1 MKTFNVRIA
10 AAVALAIAGVQAG
23 FAAEEQLE
31 EVQVTGSRITLAPGM
46 TTPTPVT
53 SVTAE
58 DMEALGP
65 TQIIDSLN
73 ALPVFRNNSNANQS
87 LGGQNSG
94 GANVNMHGIGANRTL
109 TLLDGRRLVAS
120 NRFGSVDVNI
130 LPSMLF
136 KNVETVTGG
145 ASASYGT
152 DAVAGVTNFILDTK
166 FEGVE
171 LKAQAGET
179 FRNDGGNK
187 EYGIAFGHS
196 FMNDRL
202 HVIGSWSHNQLDLL
216 EGTDLQDKRSY
227 LKHWGY
233 VTNPAATGPSLLT
246 APNVVPTDFGTTIQF
261 NAAAGNA
268 LDRLVFDGTGQ
279 QFSKLPFYGLGRLNG
294 GCNCQSLPS
303 LDLTQ
308 MYQDNSLQAGY
319 KGNTGF
325 GRVGFDLTENTE
337 VYVQGIWASNHQVV
351 RWQNVPLV
359 QSSWQSRIYADNAY
373 LPGQS
378 TDPLQ
383 RTSAAKLIT
392 DFGSS
397 TPGAAVIADGGAKWV
412 TATVFLPSLP
422 TDAGGGSKLD
432 TGNKLASYTA
442 GLTAKLGDWKVDAYV
457 QHGRNDQLYDG
468 YNLPRVDRL
477 QVAMDAVRDTQG
489 KIVCRASLPQ
499 FDPNGYWKD
508 CVPVNLFGGNETL
521 SAQGAAY
528 IHQGFK
534 HAYATVRQDLFEVT
548 GSGSLGIGLPA
559 GDISAAVGANWRRDK
574 FDQGTPNPADE
585 FPALADG
592 RLLRDI
598 YPGNDTRGI
607 IPQYGC
613 TAQATPVAGG
623 VPGLRF
629 ASTGFCGASNSSS
642 LLFSSQRFIEG
653 RDSVKEAF
661 TEFQVPTLA
670 KLPFVER
677 LDTSLAVRWADYEG
691 AGTVWAWKA
700 GLSWEVNDQLRV
712 RATRSRDVRAPN
724 LRD

>member
-1 MKTFNVRIA
+1 MKTVNVRIA
-10 AAVALAIAGVQAG
+10 AAVALALAGVQAG

-31 EVQVTGSRITLAPGM
+31 EIQVTGSRITLAPGM
-46 TTPTPVT
+46 TAPTPVT

-58 DMEALGP
+58 DMESLGP
-65 TQIIDSLN
+65 NQIIDSLN

-94 GANVNMHGIGANRTL
+94 GANVNMHGIGTNRTL
-109 TLLDGRRLVAS
+109 TLLDGRRVVSS

-279 QFSKLPFYGLGRLNG
+279 QFSKVPFYGLGRLNG

-308 MYQDNSLQAGY
+308 MYRDNSLQAGY
-319 KGNTGF
+319 KGSTGF
-325 GRVGFDLTENTE
+325 GRVGFDLNENTE
-337 VYVQGIWASNHQVV
+337 EYVQGIWTSNHQVV
-351 RWQNVPLV
+351 
-359 QSSWQSRIYADNAY
+359 S
-373 LPGQS
+373 
-378 TDPLQ
+378 
-383 RTSAAKLIT
+383 
-392 DFGSS
+392 
-397 TPGAAVIADGGAKWV
+397 
-412 TATVFLPSLP
+412 
-422 TDAGGGSKLD
+422 
-432 TGNKLASYTA
+432 
-442 GLTAKLGDWKVDAYV
+442 
-457 QHGRNDQLYDG
+457 
-468 YNLPRVDRL
+468 
-477 QVAMDAVRDTQG
+477 
-489 KIVCRASLPQ
+489 
-499 FDPNGYWKD
+499 
-508 CVPVNLFGGNETL
+508 
-521 SAQGAAY
+521 
-528 IHQGFK
+528 
-534 HAYATVRQDLFEVT
+534 
-548 GSGSLGIGLPA
+548 
-559 GDISAAVGANWRRDK
+559 
-574 FDQGTPNPADE
+574 
-585 FPALADG
+585 
-592 RLLRDI
+592 
-598 YPGNDTRGI
+598 
-607 IPQYGC
+607 
-613 TAQATPVAGG
+613 
-623 VPGLRF
+623 
-629 ASTGFCGASNSSS
+629 
-642 LLFSSQRFIEG
+642 
-653 RDSVKEAF
+653 
-661 TEFQVPTLA
+661 
-670 KLPFVER
+670 
-677 LDTSLAVRWADYEG
+677 
-691 AGTVWAWKA
+691 
-700 GLSWEVNDQLRV
+700 
-712 RATRSRDVRAPN
+712 
-724 LRD
+724 